1 MWRRFQN
8 LYGPKNSFM
17 GQSATSYFY
26 FLFFY
31 LAIIVLLTT
40 HLTKVLHTKR
50 MLLKFVVFELI
61 AQLDL
66 VGIPQIFT
74 LKKTKRSTPN
84 VEFNIIFVFP
94 IHIC

>member
-1 MWRRFQN
+1 
-8 LYGPKNSFM
+8 M
-17 GQSATSYFY
+17 GQKIPLWAKAPLVIFNFY
-26 FLFFY
+26 FFY

-74 LKKTKRSTPN
+74 PKN
-84 VEFNIIFVFP
+84 
-94 IHIC
+94 

>member
-1 MWRRFQN
+1 
-8 LYGPKNSFM
+8 M
-17 GQSATSYFY
+17 GQKIPLWAKAPLVIF
-26 FLFFY
+26 FNFFY

-74 LKKTKRSTPN
+74 LKN
-84 VEFNIIFVFP
+84 
-94 IHIC
+94 